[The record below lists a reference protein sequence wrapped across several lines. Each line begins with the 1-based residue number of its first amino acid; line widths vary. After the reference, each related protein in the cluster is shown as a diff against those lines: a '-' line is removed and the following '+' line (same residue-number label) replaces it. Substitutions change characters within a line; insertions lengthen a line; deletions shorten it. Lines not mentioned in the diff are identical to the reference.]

1 MTVTTPPAATT
12 PSAANTGN
20 AVAVNNGLASVANNY
35 QTFLKLLTT
44 QLKNQDPL
52 SPLDTNQFTQQLTQM
67 TGVEQ
72 QLLSNQLLQQLVTQN
87 QGSGLTAGVGL
98 IGKTVTANDATS
110 TLQGGSA
117 SWEFSL
123 ASPPS
128 SITASVFDSSNNLV
142 WSSPLTPG
150 GAGAQMFTW
159 NGKNQS
165 GVQQADG
172 GAYTLRI
179 AATDASG
186 ASIPVSTTL
195 QGVATGVDEVGGQTM
210 VAVGPVQVPLS
221 AVSAVN

>member
-1 MTVTTPPAATT
+1 MTVTTLPASTT
-12 PSAANTGN
+12 PTAANTGN
-20 AVAVNNGLASVANNY
+20 ATAVNNGLASVANNY

-117 SWEFSL
+117 TWEFAL

-128 SITASVFDSSNNLV
+128 TLTASIFDSSNNLV
-142 WSSPLTPG
+142 WSGALTPG
-150 GAGAQMFTW
+150 GAGPLTFTW
-159 NGKNQS
+159 NGKDQS
-165 GVQQADG
+165 GVQRSDG

-179 AATDASG
+179 NATDASG
-186 ASIPVSTTL
+186 SSIPVNTNL

-210 VAVGPVQVPLS
+210 VAIGPVQVPLS